1 MEWMVVSA
9 LMPSV
14 LQLFYYSFF
23 HARTEKEKQSRR
35 NWMVCAGL
43 PLAFIMSGILYFFSG
58 SLAET
63 AMVSLSLV
71 AGGVLGLITGL
82 FFGSWAIRGRMEDAD
97 ERR

>member
-1 MEWMVVSA
+1 MEWMVISA

-23 HARTEKEKQSRR
+23 HRRAEKEKQSRR

-58 SLAET
+58 TMAET

-71 AGGVLGLITGL
+71 PGGVLGLITGL
-82 FFGSWAIRGRMEDAD
+82 FFGAWAIRGRVEGAD